1 MRIYHTM
8 NRSQLLRP
16 GRSFY
21 AIAAFLS
28 FVLCMSVLLYG
39 GPFHQFIRNSIGD
52 VLAVVFLYFL
62 LGIVRPGSLVLRT
75 IITGV
80 IACAIESVQ
89 LTGIIP
95 HDAPTLVLLLFG
107 SHFDPWDILAYF
119 VGLVVAVAVEYSIH
133 LYRQSRRSQTS
144 ASSTT
149 LPNNH
154 K

>member
-1 MRIYHTM
+1 M
-8 NRSQLLRP
+8 NISQLPRP

-21 AIAAFLS
+21 TIAALLS
-28 FVLCMSVLLYG
+28 FALCISVLFYG
-39 GPFHQFIRNSIGD
+39 GPFHQFIRSSIGD
-52 VLAVVFLYFL
+52 LLAVVFLYFL
-62 LGIVRPGSLVLRT
+62 LGIVRPGSLLLRAAV
-75 IITGV
+75 TGLT
-80 IACAIESVQ
+80 ACAIESVQ

-119 VGLVVAVAVEYSIH
+119 VGLVVAVAVEYGICV
-133 LYRQSRRSQTS
+133 YRQRRYRLPS

-149 LPNNH
+149 LPGKH

>member
-1 MRIYHTM
+1 MRIEDTM
-8 NRSQLLRP
+8 NNSQPPRP

-21 AIAAFLS
+21 AIAALLS
-28 FVLCMSVLLYG
+28 FVLCISVLFYT

-62 LGIVRPGSLVLRT
+62 LGIIRPGSLVLRA
-75 IITGV
+75 IVTGL

-89 LTGIIP
+89 LTGIVP
-95 HDAPTLVLLLFG
+95 HDAPMLVLLLFG

-119 VGLVVAVAVEYSIH
+119 VGLIIAVAVDYGICV
-133 LYRQSRRSQTS
+133 YRRSRRTPPST
-144 ASSTT
+144 AST
-149 LPNNH
+149 LLPDHH